1 MDRYLIKFDTEESV
15 EEYLHIMDRYDG
27 NAEIV
32 SGASTV
38 DGKSVLG
45 IFSLDLTKPMELT
58 LYDEDPATKKALE
71 KFRVS

>member
-1 MDRYLIKFDTEESV
+1 MDRFLIKFDTEESV

-45 IFSLDLTKPMELT
+45 IFSLDLTKPVELI
-58 LYDEDPATKKALE
+58 LYTEDPVTKKALE
-71 KFRVS
+71 KFRV

>member
-1 MDRYLIKFDTEESV
+1 MDRFLIKLDTEERV
-15 EEYLHIMDRYDG
+15 EEYLRIMDRYDG

-58 LYDEDPATKKALE
+58 LYDEDQATKKALE
-71 KFRVS
+71 QFRV

>member
-1 MDRYLIKFDTEESV
+1 MDRFLIKLDTEECV
-15 EEYLHIMDRYDG
+15 EEYLRIMDRYDG

-58 LYDEDPATKKALE
+58 LYDEDQATKKALE
-71 KFRVS
+71 QFRV

>member
-1 MDRYLIKFDTEESV
+1 MDRFLIKLDTEGCG
-15 EEYLHIMDRYDG
+15 EEYLRIMDRYDG

-58 LYDEDPATKKALE
+58 LYDEDQATKKALE
-71 KFRVS
+71 QFRV

>member
-1 MDRYLIKFDTEESV
+1 MDRFLIKFDTEESV

-45 IFSLDLTKPMELT
+45 IFSLDLSKPMELT
-58 LYDEDPATKKALE
+58 LYDEDAATKKALE

>member
-1 MDRYLIKFDTEESV
+1 MDRFLIKFDTEESV

-45 IFSLDLTKPMELT
+45 IVSLDLTKPMELT
-58 LYDEDPATKKALE
+58 LYDEDPATKQALE